1 MPSSSHNRGAVACLL
16 LVLLVGCG
24 PAPPVELL
32 PFECELGLLTPD
44 DEWVDVEASGGT
56 QAELIFGFQ
65 GFLWVD
71 AAIRGDDDCPEVADV
86 AARVSI
92 DGFDPFGRSVPD
104 VRFSDSG
111 EGLQSETV
119 PVRLDNSEG
128 PSLYAGH
135 AAELVVR
142 VTGAT
147 HEATCQAT
155 VLLVDDDPCI
165 DADGEPICPG
175 DDDDSAEGGR

>member
-1 MPSSSHNRGAVACLL
+1 MLNSDLRLVAAACLL
-16 LVLLVGCG
+16 TLFAACD
-24 PAPPVELL
+24 PAPDDDDLL

-44 DEWVDVEASGGT
+44 EQWVDVEPSGASE
-56 QAELIFGFQ
+56 AELIFGFQ
-65 GFLWVD
+65 GFLWID